1 MYEGTATWRLP
12 GQISLELECQ
22 GRDFGENV
30 DSSGRVFSV
39 TLPLMTM
46 TMVIMMLFC
55 CYLDSTG
62 PERKNKDLDSTKK
75 AGKQSEGTSSS
86 LLGALIL
93 VSWRVNP
100 MASVKGRKREGKKRR
115 KEGRKE
121 EGRVIHN
128 LNSPPTPPSGHMQAH
143 VSWCTYYFF
152 VTYMF
157 VLVKQT

>member
-1 MYEGTATWRLP
+1 
-12 GQISLELECQ
+12 
-22 GRDFGENV
+22 
-30 DSSGRVFSV
+30 
-39 TLPLMTM
+39 
-46 TMVIMMLFC
+46 
-55 CYLDSTG
+55 
-62 PERKNKDLDSTKK
+62 
-75 AGKQSEGTSSS
+75 
-86 LLGALIL
+86 
-93 VSWRVNP
+93 